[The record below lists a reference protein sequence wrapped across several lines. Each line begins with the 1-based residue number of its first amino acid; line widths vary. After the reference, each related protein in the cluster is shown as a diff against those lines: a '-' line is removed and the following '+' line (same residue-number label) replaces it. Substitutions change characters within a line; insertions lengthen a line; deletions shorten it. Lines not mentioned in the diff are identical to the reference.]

1 MNETLQEGVQ
11 LAKDINDLLKAD
23 KPNCDVV
30 ICTPFIHLASVAPV
44 LDKEIVG
51 LGAENCADKEKGAYT
66 GEVSAAIRR
75 RKWFGTSMS
84 ARHILGLEVKK

>member
-30 ICTPFIHLASVAPV
+30 ICTPFIHGDECEEPAHEAGNYLICR
-44 LDKEIVG
+44 L
-51 LGAENCADKEKGAYT
+51 KGP
-66 GEVSAAIRR
+66 
-75 RKWFGTSMS
+75 
-84 ARHILGLEVKK
+84 